1 MTTFFKKTTYAMGAA
16 MTMGMMTTQDA
27 LAQAPAGGTGG
38 TTFSTIAE
46 NITNSISD
54 IPGLLTA
61 VSYLLGLL
69 LGVLGVLKIKDH
81 VENPTQTP
89 IKEGAIR
96 LAVGGALFG
105 LPIIF
110 DSMFNTVDAGIGGD
124 TNAATLNSVQFN
136 VQ

>member
-1 MTTFFKKTTYAMGAA
+1 MLTLLKKTTYAMGAA

-27 LAQAPAGGTGG
+27 LAIQ
-38 TTFSTIAE
+38 
-46 NITNSISD
+46 D

-96 LAVGGALFG
+96 LASGGALFA

-110 DSMFNTVDAGIGGD
+110 DSMFNTVDGAGIGGD
-124 TNAATLNSVQFN
+124 TTAATLNKVQFN
-136 VQ
+136 VAP